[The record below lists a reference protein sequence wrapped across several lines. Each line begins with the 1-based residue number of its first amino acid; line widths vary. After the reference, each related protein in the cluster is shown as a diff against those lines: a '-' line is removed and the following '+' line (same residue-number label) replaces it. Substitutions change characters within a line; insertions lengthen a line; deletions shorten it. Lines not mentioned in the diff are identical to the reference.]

1 MPDIAL
7 LWCSMA
13 GGKISPEIKAA
24 ADQAVAAMRDEM
36 AILTGAV
43 IQVIADRILP
53 LQQDVTELKA
63 RVRNLEQGGDGPPK

>member
-1 MPDIAL
+1 
-7 LWCSMA
+7 MA

-53 LQQDVTELKA
+53 LQQDVTDLKT
-63 RVRNLEQGGDGPPK
+63 RVHNLEQGGGGHPK

>member
-1 MPDIAL
+1 
-7 LWCSMA
+7 MA

-53 LQQDVTELKA
+53 LQQDVTDLKT